1 MPTVTGARPF
11 VRRRPGPDLPAIRLR
26 SAPPLEPPY
35 DDEAPSPAWAGPG
48 IEQMAFDL
56 AQRPAGPRP
65 SAGRRAP
72 APAGA
77 SAESVGAVRRF
88 VRLCLEI
95 FNGYRPAGHVRP
107 LTSPGEAATVIEQ
120 VWLVRERAAGRG
132 HPSPALRDSAALRPA
147 PGLGRRAA
155 GGPARGPAAV
165 VVVRRTL
172 ICEPRG
178 GVAEAAVVLEA
189 GGRSMALAVR
199 LECRRD
205 RWLCTAA
212 RAV

>member
-1 MPTVTGARPF
+1 
-11 VRRRPGPDLPAIRLR
+11 
-26 SAPPLEPPY
+26 
-35 DDEAPSPAWAGPG
+35 
-48 IEQMAFDL
+48 MAFDL

-72 APAGA
+72 VPAGA

-107 LTSPGEAATVIEQ
+107 LTSPAEAATIIEQ
-120 VWLVRERAAGRG
+120 VWLVLERAAGRG
-132 HPSPALRDSAALRPA
+132 HPSPALRDSAALRSS
-147 PGLGRRAA
+147 PGLGRRRAA
-155 GGPARGPAAV
+155 GRPARGPAAV
-165 VVVRRTL
+165 VVRRAL
-172 ICEPRG
+172 ICEPRD
-178 GVAEAAVVLEA
+178 GVAEAAVVLDA
-189 GGRSMALAVR
+189 GGRCMALAVR
-199 LECRRD
+199 LERRRD